1 MFSLIGKEQPVS
13 DSLIDA
19 LGFARAGSFLQGQA
33 PLGLFA
39 RMLEGQLVQPEAQR
53 ESFVNWTLEGENTAS
68 GRYFLHVTAH
78 AEPMLECQRCLRPFI
93 CKINVDNRVE
103 LVRTP
108 AEQDSDDLDDDGIER
123 IVGSKR
129 FSVLG
134 FVEDELILAMP
145 YVPKHHECP
154 SDSGIQADRSASSQE
169 QETRR
174 QSPFSVLEQLKKN

>member
-1 MFSLIGKEQPVS
+1 MSE
-13 DSLIDA
+13 SLIDA

-33 PLGLFA
+33 RLGQFP
-39 RMLEGQLVQPEAQR
+39 RMLEGQLAQPKAQL
-53 ESFVNWTLEGENTAS
+53 EGPVNWALQGESTTS
-68 GRYFLHVTAH
+68 GRYFLHVTAQ
-78 AEPMLECQRCLRPFI
+78 AKPLLECQRCLQPFV
-93 CKINVDNRVE
+93 CSINVDNRVE

-108 AEQDSDDLDDDGIER
+108 DELDTDDLDDNSVER

-145 YVPKHHECP
+145 YVPKHEQCP
-154 SDSGIQADRSASSQE
+154 SETPDQADRSARSEE

>member
-1 MFSLIGKEQPVS
+1 MFSLTGKEQPVS

-33 PLGLFA
+33 HLKLFT
-39 RMLEGQLVQPEAQR
+39 RMLEGQLTQPEAQR
-53 ESFVNWTLEGENTAS
+53 ESPVSWTLQGESTVA

-93 CKINVDNRVE
+93 CNVNVDNRVE

-108 AEQDSDDLDDDGIER
+108 AEQDTDDLDDDSIER
-123 IVGSKR
+123 IVGSKQ

-145 YVPKHHECP
+145 YVPKHRECP
-154 SDSGIQADRSASSQE
+154 PDSGIKVERSAVSEE

>member
-1 MFSLIGKEQPVS
+1 MFSLTGKEQPVS

-33 PLGLFA
+33 RLGQFT
-39 RMLEGQLVQPEAQR
+39 RMLEGQLAQPGAQR
-53 ESFVNWTLEGENTAS
+53 ESLVKWALTGENTVS
-68 GRYFLHVTAH
+68 GRCFLHITAH
-78 AEPMLECQRCLRPFI
+78 AEPLFECQRCLQPFV
-93 CKINVDNRVE
+93 CNVDVDNRVE

-108 AEQDSDDLDDDGIER
+108 AELDNDDLGDNDIER

-145 YVPKHHECP
+145 YVPKHDQCP
-154 SDSGIQADRSASSQE
+154 SDAGVQAEQSARSEE
-169 QETRR
+169 QENRR
-174 QSPFSVLEQLKKN
+174 QSPFSVLEQFKKN

>member
-1 MFSLIGKEQPVS
+1 MFSLTGKEQPVS

-33 PLGLFA
+33 PLRLFA
-39 RMLEGQLVQPEAQR
+39 RMLEGQLDQPDTQR
-53 ESFVNWTLEGENTAS
+53 EGLVSWTLKGESTTS

-93 CKINVDNRVE
+93 CNINVDNRVE

-108 AEQDSDDLDDDGIER
+108 AEQDADDLDDNEIER

-145 YVPKHHECP
+145 YVPKHHKCP
-154 SDSGIQADRSASSQE
+154 TDNGIQAEQSAASE
-169 QETRR
+169 DQETRR